1 MLASALEHYR
11 RQQGI
16 TALGVAAARRAGDS
30 ARLLAVVTLFQ
41 EKAAEDAIAAT
52 GVMLDEQN
60 LTAPLEARVNPQAFA
75 GTASDGRP
83 LSGLLEAATNL
94 AVVVATQLQDAA
106 RVAAGVAITARPRVT
121 GYVRMLNPP
130 SCPRCAV
137 LAGRFYG
144 WNEGFQRHP
153 LCDCRHVPTSEDVAG
168 DLRTDPMAAFRA
180 GEVQGLTVA
189 ETKAINEGADI
200 ARIVNARR
208 SRYVDEAGHRLTREG
223 VARSRLGIDGIR
235 PTPEQIYRDAGDDR
249 AAAIGLLRRFGYL
262 L

>member
-30 ARLLAVVTLFQ
+30 ARLLAVVSLFQ
-41 EKAAEDAIAAT
+41 EKAAEDAITAV

-60 LTAPLEARVNPQAFA
+60 IDAPPEARPDPKAFA
-75 GTASDGRP
+75 GASSDGRS
-83 LSGLLEAATNL
+83 LSGLLAAATSL
-94 AVVVATQLQDAA
+94 PLVVATQLQDAA
-106 RVAAGVAITARPRVT
+106 RVAAGVAIAARPRVT
-121 GYVRMLNPP
+121 EYVRMLNPP

-153 LCDCRHVPTSEDVAG
+153 LCDCRHVPTTEDVAG

-180 GEVQGLTVA
+180 GEIKGLTVA

-200 ARIVNARR
+200 SRIVNARR
-208 SRYVDEAGHRLTREG
+208 SRYVDEAGHRMTFERG
-223 VARSRLGIDGIR
+223 AR

-249 AAAIGLLRRFGYL
+249 AAAIGSLQRFGYL